1 LQDQCGL
8 NAVTALS
15 MERNMLD
22 NKFIDDDVAEGV
34 DGASSSS

>member
-1 LQDQCGL
+1 M
-8 NAVTALS
+8 ALSS

-22 NKFIDDDVAEGV
+22 NKFMNDDAAEGV